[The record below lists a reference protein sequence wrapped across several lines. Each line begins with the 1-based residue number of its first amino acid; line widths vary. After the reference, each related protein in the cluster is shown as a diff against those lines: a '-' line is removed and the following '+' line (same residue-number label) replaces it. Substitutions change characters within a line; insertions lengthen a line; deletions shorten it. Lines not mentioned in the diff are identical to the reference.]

1 VAPFFFFLYYSMVI
15 IMQQT
20 VDYLYKFNKP
30 LLDQMFKGKSYETKN
45 FLNKEGEPT
54 IYHIIK

>member
-1 VAPFFFFLYYSMVI
+1 
-15 IMQQT
+15 MQQT